1 MEIAFVGIAVVIALE
16 DVFGIERMVLVQAD
30 LGANTITNLLE
41 RTGHGALGIDIRT
54 ERARELVL
62 QHQTI
67 APDVL
72 AFAVI
77 GLVLHL
83 AAVHIGAAHG
93 DLGAVGVLP
102 TLAKRDVEAPDAQ
115 RTDERGVEA
124 VARAP
129 VFGQLIVSMAHSR
142 EILLSCG

>member
-1 MEIAFVGIAVVIALE
+1 MEIAFVGIAVVIALV

-102 TLAKRDVEAPDAQ
+102 TLAKRDVVKRWRVPQYSANLSWSS
-115 RTDERGVEA
+115 
-124 VARAP
+124 
-129 VFGQLIVSMAHSR
+129 FHFS
-142 EILLSCG
+142 LLSRSSV